1 LAVEII
7 NMKYAILDIETTGG
21 KYNEEG
27 ITEVAIYQF
36 DGNQITDQF
45 ISLVN
50 PEKSIQ
56 AFVVKL
62 TGITDKMVIGAPKFH
77 EIAKRIIEITED
89 CILIAH
95 NAQFDY
101 RILKTEYSR
110 LGYEYQRK
118 TLCTVD
124 LSKKLIPD
132 MESYSLGKLVRAL
145 GIPVSD
151 RHRAN
156 GDALATLKLFKLLLS
171 KEADHQ
177 TISELTRSEN
187 TGILT
192 NKQVDLLDQIP
203 NETGLVS
210 FLDKEDQVIYV
221 LASDQLKKDITQLF
235 TKQSSVAKSVNKK
248 MRQVKVTLTG
258 SLLMAQMKYQLT
270 LTKFRP
276 KYNRMPTKK
285 SLHTSINMNYPF
297 QDGLMIDK
305 GRNEGEKSVY
315 RIKSNQLHSLGYI
328 ELNYQINN
336 EAILDQLLNTVK
348 ENNPLKKTLLSSH
361 LKKPLK
367 LHSLEVK

>member
-1 LAVEII
+1 
-7 NMKYAILDIETTGG
+7 
-21 KYNEEG
+21 
-27 ITEVAIYQF
+27 
-36 DGNQITDQF
+36 
-45 ISLVN
+45 
-50 PEKSIQ
+50 
-56 AFVVKL
+56 
-62 TGITDKMVIGAPKFH
+62 
-77 EIAKRIIEITED
+77 
-89 CILIAH
+89 
-95 NAQFDY
+95 
-101 RILKTEYSR
+101 
-110 LGYEYQRK
+110 
-118 TLCTVD
+118 
-124 LSKKLIPD
+124 

-171 KEADHQ
+171 KEEDHQ
-177 TISELTRSEN
+177 SISELTRSEN

-192 NKQVDLLDQIP
+192 NKQIDLLDQIP

-235 TKQSSVAKSVNKK
+235 TKQSSIAKSVNKK

-258 SLLMAQMKYQLT
+258 SLLMAQMKYQLA

-285 SLHTSINMNYPF
+285 SVQTAVDMDYPF
-297 QDGLMIDK
+297 QDGLMIDR

-315 RIKSNQLHSLGYI
+315 RIKSSKLHSLGYV
-328 ELNYQINN
+328 ELNYQLNN

-348 ENNPLKKTLLSSH
+348 ENNPLKKILLSSH

-367 LHSLEVK
+367 LYSLEVK